1 MRVRA
6 LHVLQGAR
14 ERWAPAAELG
24 LQVTP
29 LEFELADGF
38 EKTHASTRATELRA
52 VESEAATLRL
62 GVNVSEVGVDECD
75 RVRPGL
81 EAAKLG
87 MMAIA
92 ASATLKDLASK
103 ERFPPERCEAL
114 GIEISRVDGP
124 ESHDLSFV
132 QPNV

>member
-1 MRVRA
+1 MRVRV
-6 LHVLQGAR
+6 LNVLQGAS

-24 LQVTP
+24 LQMAP

-38 EKTHASTRATELRA
+38 EKTRASTRATELRA
-52 VESEAATLRL
+52 VESEAATQGL
-62 GVNVSEVGVDECD
+62 GVNVSEVGVDERD
-75 RVRPGL
+75 RIRPGL

-103 ERFPPERCEAL
+103 ECFPPERCEAL

-124 ESHDLSFV
+124 ESHDAF
-132 QPNV
+132 PCAA